1 MRGDNEIEPADCSG
15 MTEIRAEIDRL
26 DRRIIEL
33 LGKRFHYVL
42 AAAKFKS
49 SETAVRA
56 PERLESMLRERR
68 AWAEEQGLQPDVIER
83 LYRDLVTHFI
93 EEELVRWQS
102 KRASTPTAR
111 LRNW

>member
-33 LGKRFHYVL
+33 LGK
-42 AAAKFKS
+42 
-49 SETAVRA
+49 T